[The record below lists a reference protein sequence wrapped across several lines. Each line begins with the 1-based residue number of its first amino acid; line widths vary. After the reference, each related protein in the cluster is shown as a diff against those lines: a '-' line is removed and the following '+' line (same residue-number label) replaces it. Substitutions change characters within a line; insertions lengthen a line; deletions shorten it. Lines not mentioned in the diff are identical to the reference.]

1 MPWQGP
7 GRNRISTGG
16 SEGNQGS
23 TRPMELFKYSV
34 PDHHAKGRRGDG
46 MNKSEEDR
54 KNWLSRQADKIK
66 APRPEPEKRDE
77 LHTRKPDPRQGR
89 RILSTWLNPA
99 VIRQF
104 KTLAFQ

>member
-1 MPWQGP
+1 
-7 GRNRISTGG
+7 
-16 SEGNQGS
+16 
-23 TRPMELFKYSV
+23 
-34 PDHHAKGRRGDG
+34 

-104 KTLAFQ
+104 KTLAFQNDKSQQEMMAEALNLLFRKYNLPEIA